1 MCQREHCPNAG
12 NAEAAKVCFD
22 HSISITYAPDCP
34 PPLYL
39 CIECANEIH
48 REHANLEFG
57 DILHPMQQV
66 SMVCENKNCRS
77 SEKSA
82 FSICFSTECASYNG
96 NHPIR
101 YCSQCHSNRHN
112 SRRGGDHVVHRSL
125 PPAWQMDPEM
135 QMHMVEC
142 VVSLLREA
150 KPMNF
155 EPGKESSD
163 SKKNGSGGGGAG
175 GNGTMPD
182 SISPEERQMLGRYG
196 IWLLVGRCTPTA
208 DTPVE
213 ILGRI
218 LGMLFHWFHV
228 TAYSYDAG
236 QIESTIEKLKT
247 EHVVGWLKEI
257 CRIHYKVG
265 RNNNNN
271 NNGYL

>member
-1 MCQREHCPNAG
+1 M
-12 NAEAAKVCFD
+12 
-22 HSISITYAPDCP
+22 
-34 PPLYL
+34 
-39 CIECANEIH
+39 
-48 REHANLEFG
+48 
-57 DILHPMQQV
+57 
-66 SMVCENKNCRS
+66 
-77 SEKSA
+77 
-82 FSICFSTECASYNG
+82 
-96 NHPIR
+96 
-101 YCSQCHSNRHN
+101 
-112 SRRGGDHVVHRSL
+112 VHRSL

-265 RNNNNN
+265 RNNNK
-271 NNGYL
+271 GYL